1 MKTIGETLRK
11 IREQKGMLL
20 REVGAAIGIDPTIL
34 SKIECGARKPSKVQL
49 YALAEF
55 YNEQK
60 NEIIIAWLSDN
71 IAYQVENEELAVQA
85 IQVAEQKVFYKNE
98 SKIQANK
105 IIDSLQSFFKKDGR
119 VSKVWLFGSYA
130 RNEANQHS
138 DIDLLVRFNKD
149 MRISLFD
156 LADISYL
163 LEQIL
168 HIKVDLVEEG
178 YPASFA
184 AESIENE
191 KLLVYEKE

>member
-1 MKTIGETLRK
+1 METRGAIAGRIHK
-11 IREQKGMLL
+11 MYRPNDMICSYTNTDWYVAKEIEQLQ
-20 REVGAAIGIDPTIL
+20 
-34 SKIECGARKPSKVQL
+34 IENKK
-49 YALAEF
+49 
-55 YNEQK
+55 
-60 NEIIIAWLSDN
+60 
-71 IAYQVENEELAVQA
+71 NEELAVQA